1 MKTLIPPFMLL
12 ALSQVQLDVLGCTDL
27 YKTIELVSDC
37 PRTEPEWNAASIRK
51 NCDVV
56 CPQSRYHCVISKEM
70 NATMEV
76 CAEPKYLQGYCAYFN
91 SDEDRIR
98 NLLAADC
105 SKFPNP
111 CPNRYMSTDAFKYT
125 ACYDLIKLYVVPSVQ
140 TTSEITGQESNGK
153 TGGRQTEET
162 LDMGIIVGITLSCVV
177 ILMFVIAL
185 LIVFIRRR
193 KQSRII
199 IRQGKHI
206 DFSKEERMLLK
217 PDEEKIN
224 IENESSTPEIQEL
237 KMKCEEQDT
246 ELKKLREQIEKLSK
260 VYLVETEG
268 EKKLTEKQEREH
280 LALKQ
285 QYLAKNEECKELN
298 NKLQEAKGN
307 IRVLCRIRKTDGKDK
322 CLTVAGNSVSVKYA
336 AGTQKQD
343 RKFSF
348 EKVFEENCKQT
359 DVYCEIR
366 ELIRSFLDGYNL
378 CIFAYGQTGSGKTYT
393 MDGESEIDKE
403 GIIPRAI
410 KQVFQDSEAAT
421 CGGWTYEFSASYL
434 ELYNEKIRDLAKGD
448 KDKEPHDINRIPKG
462 KVHVTNLTEC
472 NVNTKEEVMEFYKAA
487 SKNRTSSKTKMN
499 EESSRSHAVFRLE
512 MKGEVR
518 EVQGR
523 NDTCSGTL
531 TLVDLAGSEK
541 IDQQAGATTNRET
554 NKINLSLL
562 ELGKVLRGLLKKENV
577 TYRSSILTRLLET
590 SLGGNSKTLMIVN
603 VSPSMECLNE
613 TERSLKFG
621 SEVSKV
627 VLEKARK
634 NK

>member
-298 NKLQEAKGN
+298 NKLQEAK
-307 IRVLCRIRKTDGKDK
+307 
-322 CLTVAGNSVSVKYA
+322 
-336 AGTQKQD
+336 
-343 RKFSF
+343 
-348 EKVFEENCKQT
+348 
-359 DVYCEIR
+359 
-366 ELIRSFLDGYNL
+366 SFLDGYNL